1 MGVGRIKRS
10 GFFVKKIQEPAESN
24 EKEKCATDGGQT
36 DNCSC
41 DNRSAGSDH
50 KSDQEQAGRKQKAD
64 YDGTSH
70 CKNNGYY
77 AKYIKCVAEKTDY
90 IFYEIKKKDGEPRGV
105 CRKRCPSKVTKQQ
118 HLEDDG
124 MKNIQEIS
132 TYTGR

>member
-1 MGVGRIKRS
+1 
-10 GFFVKKIQEPAESN
+10 
-24 EKEKCATDGGQT
+24 
-36 DNCSC
+36 
-41 DNRSAGSDH
+41 
-50 KSDQEQAGRKQKAD
+50 
-64 YDGTSH
+64 
-70 CKNNGYY
+70 
-77 AKYIKCVAEKTDY
+77 VAEKTDC